1 MGGARRVSPI
11 IAAVATTA
19 ATIAHAAPVDRTAWL
34 ERVERGRKDYA
45 AFIEKASLSHPA
57 TATAR
62 IADPRPGLS
71 YSDPTLRDGDIVVD
85 GDRLVV
91 FRNRRLTGQREP
103 HWRQSTAT
111 AARWFAPA
119 VVTGVTSAQMR
130 STRLP
135 VLAVDGLP
143 LAHVTLRSTKR
154 GALS

>member
-62 IADPRPGLS
+62 FADPRPGLS

-91 FRNRRLTGQREP
+91 FRNRRVGAPFAGELLP
-103 HWRQSTAT
+103 LDPD
-111 AARWFAPA
+111 AAHDHAAELKDIARALRAFAP
-119 VVTGVTSAQMR
+119 GGR
-130 STRLP
+130 
-135 VLAVDGLP
+135 
-143 LAHVTLRSTKR
+143 
-154 GALS
+154 